1 MKTLLCS
8 DNIDPDVKR
17 KIISTLLKLKN
28 NVSERFAD
36 PKKSRE
42 VVSSQSIRDCD
53 AIVTY
58 A

>member
-17 KIISTLLKLKN
+17 KIISTLLKLEN

-36 PKKSRE
+36 PQKSRE
-42 VVSSQSIRDCD
+42 FVSSQSIRDCD